1 MDTTKKFDGRA
12 RDYTVSRPTYSL
24 ELINYLYQYY
34 FTNDSII
41 ADIASGTGKF
51 TKQLLERGSH
61 VYGVEP
67 NDEIRHIAEEEL
79 YQYEKFHSIA
89 GQAEN
94 TTLQENF
101 VDYIT
106 VAQAFHWFD
115 VQDFKKECLRI
126 MKKGGKVFL
135 IWNIRSVHSPFN
147 KAWHEIYEKYCPEFQ
162 RFSNGIK
169 RDDQRI
175 RDFFNNEYESIAF
188 ENPLYFDGEKFISR
202 CLSSSYSLKEGDV
215 GYENYIKE
223 LNVLFQQFSN
233 DGVVMVENQTV
244 VYIGEV

>member
-12 RDYTVSRPTYSL
+12 RDYTTSRPTYSL
-24 ELINYLYQYY
+24 ELVDYLYQHY
-34 FTNDSII
+34 FTNDAII

-67 NDEIRHIAEEEL
+67 NDEIRHISEEEL

-162 RFSNGIK
+162 GFSNGIK
-169 RDDQRI
+169 HDDQRI

-188 ENPLYFDGEKFISR
+188 ENPLYFDREKFMSR